1 MSKDIELTPAPTD
14 SVSHLSWSPVADFIS
29 VSCWDNT
36 TKIYQV
42 LGNGSSQG
50 KAQIQHDQPAL
61 CSAWS
66 KVFKFIL
73 KRKRMVLKLC
83 RLALIKQEDF

>member
-14 SVSHLSWSPVADFIS
+14 SVSSLSWSPVADFIS

-36 TKIYQV
+36 TKVYQV
-42 LGNGSSQG
+42 MGNGSSQG

-66 KVFKFIL
+66 KVIY
-73 KRKRMVLKLC
+73 KL
-83 RLALIKQEDF
+83 

>member
-14 SVSHLSWSPVADFIS
+14 SVSYLSWSPVADFLS

-66 KVFKFIL
+66 KVWLEFNS
-73 KRKRMVLKLC
+73 RMGQKLYQVGLI
-83 RLALIKQEDF
+83 RLGDY